1 MDQSSTHPYTCLS
14 CQLAFVDAHSQRQHY
29 SEDLHR
35 YNSRRR
41 VAGLPPVTQETFDD
55 KVRERT
61 GQLGGAPASAAA
73 NGAGQGANGQHGS
86 SEQPKK
92 LACKACNK
100 TFASQQTHDAHMQ
113 TKKHKDMVLSKASKV
128 KVSEMRSASPESDS
142 APVPSTSTAPPPA
155 PPASAAEE
163 VKFESSGDAALD
175 RLVSRRLQYAPPIA
189 PSACLFCSHSSASTQ
204 DNVQHMRAAHSFVI
218 PEEEY
223 LVDLEGLLRR
233 LGEEVG
239 TWNVCV
245 CCGKG
250 YGGNIDLN
258 QDAEVP
264 IEDLRKRASKGVEAV
279 RAHMQSKS
287 HCRLKYDTEDQQ
299 LEIADFYDF
308 RPSYPDYAER
318 QARKAER
325 RAAKAAEKAA
335 KKAAASGAAEGWED
349 VEEDAMAE
357 DGNEDEGDVEVVYEE
372 ASASGDSDDSDS
384 DDSDDDEL
392 PSGTN
397 VTYGDTNYELV
408 LPSGARI
415 GHRAHRNAFK
425 QNALPYLNGT
435 PFEKPAH
442 ASQAEPK
449 PSAHSQ
455 ALLQLVP
462 AMMKKD
468 RTHAPPLHAAA
479 LVPAKGAG
487 YGRRGASAG
496 EVIKA
501 RNKGEAKHAGK
512 ATREFA
518 DIRHF
523 QKQANIRG
531 EKGNNQKHFRDF
543 LLQ

>member
-1 MDQSSTHPYTCLS
+1 MCGL
-14 CQLAFVDAHSQRQHY
+14 
-29 SEDLHR
+29 
-35 YNSRRR
+35 N
-41 VAGLPPVTQETFDD
+41 LPPLSVSDSF
-55 KVRERT
+55 R
-61 GQLGGAPASAAA
+61 
-73 NGAGQGANGQHGS
+73 
-86 SEQPKK
+86 
-92 LACKACNK
+92 
-100 TFASQQTHDAHMQ
+100 FAS
-113 TKKHKDMVLSKASKV
+113 
-128 KVSEMRSASPESDS
+128 
-142 APVPSTSTAPPPA
+142 
-155 PPASAAEE
+155 
-163 VKFESSGDAALD
+163 SS
-175 RLVSRRLQYAPPIA
+175 Q
-189 PSACLFCSHSSASTQ
+189 
-204 DNVQHMRAAHSFVI
+204 
-218 PEEEY
+218 
-223 LVDLEGLLRR
+223 
-233 LGEEVG
+233 
-239 TWNVCV
+239 
-245 CCGKG
+245 
-250 YGGNIDLN
+250 
-258 QDAEVP
+258 
-264 IEDLRKRASKGVEAV
+264 
-279 RAHMQSKS
+279 S

-349 VEEDAMAE
+349 VEEEAMAE
-357 DGNEDEGDVEVVYEE
+357 DGNEEDGDVEVVYEE
-372 ASASGDSDDSDS
+372 ASASADDSDS
-384 DDSDDDEL
+384 DDSSDNDDDDL
-392 PSGTN
+392 PSGTS
-397 VTYGDTNYELV
+397 VTYGDTKYELV

-435 PFEKPAH
+435 PFDKPAH
-442 ASQAEPK
+442 ASQAEIK

-531 EKGNNQKHFRDF
+531 EKGNNQKHVRYSCLFTLDRLLVLTTCQSSVPRLPPPVDVSFPAGLGLCAKSFLKRHPSRTLRSFLEHGLVRVDF
-543 LLQ
+543 PVRSSVFCLLDFVHLYRVLLKFMGVARNPPPLPA